1 MNLPK
6 MNSATAMQILHGS
19 LSLWIYTKY
28 FGCLTLRSI
37 TTFTISRRW
46 FLKANQYAVLNR
58 TTTKVVKQKKWSFKL
73 LYQQNL
79 VGLIKV
85 GAIKVHHQVSSH
97 SDHSNCNP
105 RDHHLNRLITFHV
118 FHVFIICYLDVKYK
132 TESCIKPRMNIIMN
146 WKEKYQINDAFTVM
160 NDNSLLIVV

>member
-6 MNSATAMQILHGS
+6 MNSATAMRILHGS

-46 FLKANQYAVLNR
+46 FLKGNQYAVLNR
-58 TTTKVVKQKKWSFKL
+58 KTTKVVKQKKWSFKL

-85 GAIKVHHQVSSH
+85 GAIKIHHQVSSH
-97 SDHSNCNP
+97 SDHCNCNP
-105 RDHHLNRLITFHV
+105 RDHHLNRLNIFHV
-118 FHVFIICYLDVKYK
+118 WIIFIICYLDVKYK
-132 TESCIKPRMNIIMN
+132 AKTCMNIIMN

-160 NDNSLLIVV
+160 NENSLLFVV